1 MARKSSEKNVLMTL
15 TAVDFPGS
23 EKLYYNNTSF
33 GPGHGLQNY
42 LDSMAASREENKM
55 TAIWITIYQP
65 NFFNVLSLDEL
76 DASL

>member
-42 LDSMAASREENKM
+42 LDQWQLAEKK
-55 TAIWITIYQP
+55 TK
-65 NFFNVLSLDEL
+65 
-76 DASL
+76 

>member
-55 TAIWITIYQP
+55 IAIWITISTK
-65 NFFNVLSLDEL
+65 FFQRFKP
-76 DASL
+76 